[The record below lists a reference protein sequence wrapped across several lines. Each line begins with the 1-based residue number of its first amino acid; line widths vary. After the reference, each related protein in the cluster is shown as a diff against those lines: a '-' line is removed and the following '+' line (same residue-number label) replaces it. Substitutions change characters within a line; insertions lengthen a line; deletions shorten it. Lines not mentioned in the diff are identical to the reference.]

1 MLIRIVRMTFKPEEV
16 DNFLQ
21 LFEESKDRIR
31 HFEGCHHLELLKDY
45 STENILTTYS
55 HWESEE
61 ALNHYRYSDLFKEVW
76 ANTKSK
82 FADKPIAF
90 SLKKFI
96 EV

>member
-45 STENILTTYS
+45 SANNILSTYS

-61 ALNHYRYSDLFKEVW
+61 ALNNYRHSDLFKEVW
-76 ANTKSK
+76 TNTKSK
-82 FADKPIAF
+82 FSAKPIAF